1 MLSRL
6 LLLLIFQLLCL
17 VNSTVFLQNYTLKNP
32 TLIDY
37 ASELVRLPL
46 NLTPSVLSDL
56 CVLQLPLRN
65 VIAHQVDKLSLW
77 VLIDLA
83 PASTLALSIE
93 SPAGAECANGPDPIP
108 AATANFS
115 EGTLILANGIVEL
128 VLAAEPSAGLPPR
141 PFLGLAPSSSGIPLL
156 GSSSWNLTAG
166 LLDRWS
172 GNFTCVLLAA
182 GPLFVEA
189 ELLFGFSGGG
199 VAQWNVRLAIAQRG
213 AQVTEEYVGLDV
225 NAGIDIS
232 LHSGEWSPTL
242 SVSNGW
248 AYCDQDTPDNPSGM
262 NATTAQQVLPLE
274 PQHRLPSGSLGLLVA
289 RWSQSCD
296 AKFFWGVADGLGESR
311 GERGPPSTVLG
322 VMGVRGGEWLWPQ
335 YHSQAY
341 DTQRW
346 HLMGPWSAGFGTGFM
361 HLPLHGRRVWY
372 MLGGPFSETA
382 DKVWELTQRYAM
394 VELDRLTNV
403 YDLEWPEAG
412 EPPNTTYN
420 ASAFHFY
427 SPDTDPTHT
436 VRAQGAAL
444 LRSLSNASNA
454 PPCRV
459 SRSCSCKQLLRF

>member
-172 GNFTCVLLAA
+172 G
-182 GPLFVEA
+182 
-189 ELLFGFSGGG
+189 GFSF
-199 VAQWNVRLAIAQRG
+199 R
-213 AQVTEEYVGLDV
+213 
-225 NAGIDIS
+225 S
-232 LHSGEWSPTL
+232 
-242 SVSNGW
+242 
-248 AYCDQDTPDNPSGM
+248 
-262 NATTAQQVLPLE
+262 
-274 PQHRLPSGSLGLLVA
+274 
-289 RWSQSCD
+289 
-296 AKFFWGVADGLGESR
+296 
-311 GERGPPSTVLG
+311 ER
-322 VMGVRGGEWLWPQ
+322 
-335 YHSQAY
+335 
-341 DTQRW
+341 
-346 HLMGPWSAGFGTGFM
+346 
-361 HLPLHGRRVWY
+361 
-372 MLGGPFSETA
+372 
-382 DKVWELTQRYAM
+382 
-394 VELDRLTNV
+394 
-403 YDLEWPEAG
+403 
-412 EPPNTTYN
+412 
-420 ASAFHFY
+420 
-427 SPDTDPTHT
+427 
-436 VRAQGAAL
+436 
-444 LRSLSNASNA
+444 
-454 PPCRV
+454 
-459 SRSCSCKQLLRF
+459 